1 MLEAE
6 EKNRLFILW
15 NTQRCEKSAV
25 KGLSKYLAKNNLS
38 KTELLL
44 LLLWL
49 LISASE

>member
-1 MLEAE
+1 MLETE
-6 EKNRLFILW
+6 GKNRLFIFQ

-44 LLLWL
+44 L
-49 LISASE
+49 

>member
-6 EKNRLFILW
+6 EENRLFIPW

-44 LLLWL
+44 LWL